1 MRNTANEYDSDSH
14 MFCTPTRLFSFR
26 DAQFIIQ
33 LQHWWKKE
41 GGDPQ
46 GFAFNQL
53 GVLFIITTHAFSF
66 QGEEKKTHFLLEDRI
81 HINRSSPYNKKKKM
95 PVVS

>member
-66 QGEEKKTHFLLEDRI
+66 QGEEKNPLSAWRQ
-81 HINRSSPYNKKKKM
+81 NPYKQIF
-95 PVVS
+95 PIQ